1 MRPRRV
7 ERNCRTSARL
17 SIRQRYDET
26 ESRKEGLQ
34 WTTAGVVAPIAGL
47 GGSDTAV
54 PMALL
59 MIGGALLSL
68 FGLLVLA
75 RPQTL
80 PTTDMKAAKGVLP

>member
-1 MRPRRV
+1 MRGTV
-7 ERNCRTSARL
+7 S
-17 SIRQRYDET
+17 
-26 ESRKEGLQ
+26 
-34 WTTAGVVAPIAGL
+34 TTDIVAPIAGL

-75 RPQTL
+75 RPH
-80 PTTDMKAAKGVLP
+80 ANGAGR

>member
-1 MRPRRV
+1 MEYQRMRGTV
-7 ERNCRTSARL
+7 S
-17 SIRQRYDET
+17 
-26 ESRKEGLQ
+26 
-34 WTTAGVVAPIAGL
+34 TADIVAPIAGL

-75 RPQTL
+75 RPH
-80 PTTDMKAAKGVLP
+80 ANRAGR